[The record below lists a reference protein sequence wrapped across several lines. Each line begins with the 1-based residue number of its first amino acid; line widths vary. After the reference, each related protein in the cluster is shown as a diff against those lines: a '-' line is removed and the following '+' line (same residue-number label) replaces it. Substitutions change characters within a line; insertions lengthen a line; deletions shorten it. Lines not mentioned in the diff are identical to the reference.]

1 MVTASVMGMI
11 YNCAEG
17 LDWFRFVAGITCFIG
32 AGLGI
37 AATVLLALTLNTFIN
52 GGPPGISGYCL
63 IGTPYCRLDFFVGAI
78 VALSGL
84 GAVLSVCF
92 GLTTIMT
99 L

>member
-52 GGPPGISGYCL
+52 GGPAGITGYCYFS
-63 IGTPYCRLDFFVGAI
+63 YCRLDFFVGAI